1 MPATDSVA
9 GLQAELRVLGGLEK
23 LVVLAERTVDLWT
36 PANIGNSTPANTARL
51 QLMMRCLRVF
61 GVAIREC
68 TDNQVSLGRHH
79 DSSMH
84 ARPRLCRPP
93 RRALCLRIVCPS
105 RGFHNAADHQL
116 WFLNLIL
123 PTPFL
128 PIYGSRTILVPIP
141 VDLHDSPM
149 HDPPGHVDR
158 VISRRTWSASLSPG

>member
-79 DSSMH
+79 DSSCMPGRGCAGRH
-84 ARPRLCRPP
+84 AEPCACASCAPLADSTMPRTT
-93 RRALCLRIVCPS
+93 S
-105 RGFHNAADHQL
+105 F
-116 WFLNLIL
+116 
-123 PTPFL
+123 
-128 PIYGSRTILVPIP
+128 GSST
-141 VDLHDSPM
+141 
-149 HDPPGHVDR
+149 
-158 VISRRTWSASLSPG
+158 